1 LLSLLPLIHISLVSP
16 CLVILWQ
23 TFFFGFAA
31 KQPSGW
37 FLTWEKERRV
47 RMLVAS
53 VQKKVF
59 FWFGGQ
65 TKKKLFFTRHVE
77 KKKLLGTLDAGR
89 NVGSL
94 VECLDV
100 SMQSTSLPSGI
111 WSIFCA
117 MKCFSGV
124 RVAIFCLRGLS
135 CPVTS
140 FLPMYHFE
148 TIPTLVTPPPVQL
161 LGVL

>member
-1 LLSLLPLIHISLVSP
+1 LIHISLVSP

-65 TKKKLFFTRHVE
+65 TKKKLFFTHTW
-77 KKKLLGTLDAGR
+77 KKKNYSGPWMLEGMSEVSW
-89 NVGSL
+89 N
-94 VECLDV
+94 V
-100 SMQSTSLPSGI
+100 SMSQCSQPAFRPAS
-111 WSIFCA
+111 
-117 MKCFSGV
+117 
-124 RVAIFCLRGLS
+124 GLS
-135 CPVTS
+135 S
-140 FLPMYHFE
+140 AL
-148 TIPTLVTPPPVQL
+148 
-161 LGVL
+161 